1 MTPAGAV
8 KTLLRVSQSLSESSV
23 ATVAVT
29 DGKNTFGD
37 TLTILLVTDRREE
50 IGECEVQVDAFLVD
64 TLTT

>member
-1 MTPAGAV
+1 M
-8 KTLLRVSQSLSESSV
+8 

-29 DGKNTFGD
+29 DGKNTLGD

-50 IGECEVQVDAFLVD
+50 IGECEVQVDVFLVD